1 MSKMADEAIK
11 VMEERK
17 ASGKCPT
24 CGNPSQLGSL
34 CIPCSEAGY
43 YEKSAFDDVEPG
55 EDDEEWD

>member
-1 MSKMADEAIK
+1 MGAMKDEAIK

-34 CIPCSEAGY
+34 CIPCSEEY
-43 YEKSAFDDVEPG
+43 YERSAFDDVEPS
-55 EDDEEWD
+55 EDDEGWD